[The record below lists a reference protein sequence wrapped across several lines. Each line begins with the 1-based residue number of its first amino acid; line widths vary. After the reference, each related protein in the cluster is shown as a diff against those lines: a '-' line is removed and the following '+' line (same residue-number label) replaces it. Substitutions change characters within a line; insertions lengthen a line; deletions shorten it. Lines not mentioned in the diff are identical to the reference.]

1 MALDRGERV
10 ALLTYRL
17 DGDTFEIVTLDSLRE
32 GVGVGRALI
41 EGVAAEAQGL
51 GATRLLVMT
60 TNDNINALG
69 FYQRVGF
76 RLAELRPGAV
86 HEARRVKPFDP
97 ARSAH
102 HEIPIRDELD
112 LIRDLTAPSPESTRK
127 LSSLIPTRGLVRC
140 QGGDINVMSAT
151 QGTAVLL
158 RVAEGPARGSAC
170 GRGRRLCLQH
180 S

>member
-1 MALDRGERV
+1 MRTVDVRPARDDERGWLREIVTQRWGDELIVGRGRAHRVDELPAFVALDRGERV

-86 HEARRVKPFDP
+86 HEARRVKPSIP
-97 ARSAH
+97 HVGH

-112 LIRDLTAPSPESTRK
+112 LIRDLTAPSPESTQ
-127 LSSLIPTRGLVRC
+127 SSAP
-140 QGGDINVMSAT
+140 
-151 QGTAVLL
+151 
-158 RVAEGPARGSAC
+158 
-170 GRGRRLCLQH
+170 
-180 S
+180 